1 MRGRPSVRSRLPGWP
16 SQQTG
21 FSLIETVAALTI
33 GLILAAIAIPH
44 IINGLQGYRLNS
56 AAQQTANLLELTRY
70 TAIRRNASVSL
81 RSTTQGTNTVLY
93 ADLNNDSTLAVTDPQ
108 VLLPSDLQIANG
120 QPQIPSAATT
130 GLANPQDFTVV
141 QQVIFDY
148 RGTVNTTGAI
158 FLAIAHR
165 DQARYGARAVTVTQM
180 GQSKIWTAVGN
191 SWKGM

>member
-1 MRGRPSVRSRLPGWP
+1 MHGPPLVRSRLPGGP
-16 SQQTG
+16 SPQTG
-21 FSLIETVAALTI
+21 FSLLETVAAMAI
-33 GLILAAIAIPH
+33 GLILAAIAIPT
-44 IINGLQGYRLNS
+44 IISGLQGYRLNS

-70 TAIRRNASVSL
+70 TAIRRNANVSL

-93 ADLNNDSTLAVTDPQ
+93 ADLDNNSTLAVSDPQ
-108 VLLPSDLQIANG
+108 VFLPSDLQIANG

-130 GLANPQDFTVV
+130 GLANPQDFTVL
-141 QQVIFDY
+141 QQIIFDY

-158 FLAIAHR
+158 FLAIAHK

-180 GQSKIWTAVGN
+180 GQAKIWTAVGS